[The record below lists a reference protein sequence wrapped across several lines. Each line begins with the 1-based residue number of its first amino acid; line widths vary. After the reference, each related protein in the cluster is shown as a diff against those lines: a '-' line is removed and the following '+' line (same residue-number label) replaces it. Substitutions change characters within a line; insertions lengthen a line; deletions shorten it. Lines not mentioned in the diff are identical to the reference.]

1 MEMTLKILKW
11 VGFSIFILIL
21 LVFGYMLFCR
31 LVLRE
36 HVPTLFGYSIQ
47 RVGSDSMAPTLYT
60 NDMVINKKQ
69 DKYEVGD
76 IVTYVYKGQVRT
88 HRVKFITDIGYMT
101 RGDNRDSN
109 DPEITQDMIVG
120 KVINHIPKIGAVL
133 KIFQSLVFDI
143 GVLVVCVLLLVLPP
157 ILKRKKEEE

>member
-1 MEMTLKILKW
+1 MEIVLKILKW
-11 VGFSIFILIL
+11 VGLSIFIFIL
-21 LVFGYMLFCR
+21 LVFGYMLFSR

-36 HVPTLFGYSIQ
+36 QVPTLFGYSVQ

-76 IVTYVYKGQVRT
+76 IVTFVYKGQVRT
-88 HRVKFITDIGYMT
+88 HRIKFITDVGYMT
-101 RGDNRDSN
+101 RGDNRDSS

-120 KVINHIPKIGAVL
+120 KVINHIPKIGVVL
-133 KIFQSLVFDI
+133 QIFQSLIFDMAVI
-143 GVLVVCVLLLVLPP
+143 VVCVVLLVIPP
-157 ILKRKKEEE
+157 IVKRKKEEE